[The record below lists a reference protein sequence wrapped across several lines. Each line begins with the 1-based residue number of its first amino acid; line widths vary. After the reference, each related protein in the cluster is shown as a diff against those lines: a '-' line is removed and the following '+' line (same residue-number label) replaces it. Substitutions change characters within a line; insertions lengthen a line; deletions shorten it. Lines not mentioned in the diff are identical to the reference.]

1 MSDILPL
8 ETAAYTREERHHPTE
23 LFLEFSVD
31 DPESIA
37 ALLQHAEGPERG
49 GFARRALRIGVR
61 PLGQA
66 RGQIDTQAVR
76 NECQRML
83 ELLQSQL
90 REHAGGL
97 HTKLSGTLHEY
108 FNPKDGRFQD
118 RVENLIKRDG
128 ELEQVLRRQIGV
140 EDSQL
145 AKTLSTHFGTES
157 PLMKRLSPHEAE
169 GLLGA
174 LRETFGKQ
182 LEVQR
187 EAVLKEFSL
196 NNRDGALA
204 RLVHELTT
212 HNGKLTENLQGR
224 IDAVVKEFSLD
235 AEDSALSRLVK
246 NVTAAQQT
254 ISNEFSL
261 DNEQSALSRLTKML
275 KSTDA
280 AIHDNLT
287 LDNDNSALARLRRE
301 MTTILEAQTKTNREF
316 QEEVKVAIATITA
329 KKQAEQQ
336 TTRHGLVF
344 EQALF
349 TYLQD
354 QCRLSNDLVEFTGNS
369 TGLIKNC
376 KKGDCLV
383 ELGPEHTAAG
393 AKICIEAKEVQGFD
407 LRQARA
413 EIEEGRKN
421 RGAQIG
427 LFVYSKK
434 TAPAGMEPIT
444 RFGDD
449 VFVIWDAEDGAT
461 DLFLRLG
468 LTVARALCSRAQAER
483 EAQQV
488 DFTTVDK
495 AILAI
500 QKRYEDFATITKF
513 AESISDNSDKIKER
527 CRIARTD
534 LERQVNVVVKQL
546 EEIKE
551 HINQISGAAE

>member
-1 MSDILPL
+1 MSDTLPL
-8 ETAAYTREERHHPTE
+8 EAAAYSFDDRTPPAE
-23 LFLEFSVD
+23 LFLELTVD
-31 DPESIA
+31 DPETIA
-37 ALLQHAEGPERG
+37 ALIQYAEGPDRES
-49 GFARRALRIGVR
+49 FARRALRIGVLA
-61 PLGQA
+61 LGQA
-66 RGQIDTQAVR
+66 RGQIDTSAVR
-76 NECQRML
+76 GECERML
-83 ELLQSQL
+83 VALQSQL
-90 REHAGGL
+90 REHAGTL
-97 HTKLSGTLHEY
+97 QTRLSGTLHEY
-108 FNPKDGRFQD
+108 FNPKDGRFQE

-128 ELEQVLRRQIGV
+128 ELEQVLRRQIGLD
-140 EDSQL
+140 DSQL
-145 AKTLSTHFGTES
+145 AKTLGAHFGAES
-157 PLMKRLSPHEAE
+157 PLMKRLSPNEAE

-182 LEVQR
+182 LEAQR

-196 NNRDGALA
+196 NNREGALA
-204 RLVHELTT
+204 RLVQELTT
-212 HNGKLTENLQGR
+212 NQGKLTENLQGR

-254 ISNEFSL
+254 ISSEFSL
-261 DNEQSALSRLTKML
+261 DNEHSALSRLTKML
-275 KSTDA
+275 KSADA

-287 LDNDNSALARLRRE
+287 LDSDTSALARLKRE
-301 MTTILEAQTKTNREF
+301 LVTILDAQTKTNREF

-349 TYLQD
+349 AYLQD
-354 QCRLSNDLVEFTGNS
+354 QCRQTNDLVEFTGNS

-393 AKICIEAKEVQGFD
+393 AKICVEAKEVQGFD
-407 LRQARA
+407 LRQARS

-434 TAPAGMEPIT
+434 SAPAGIDPIT

-449 VFVIWDAEDGAT
+449 VFVVWDAEDSAT

-468 LTVARALCSRAQAER
+468 LTVARALCSRVQAER
-483 EAQQV
+483 EAQLV
-488 DFTTVDK
+488 DFTTIDK
-495 AILAI
+495 ALLAI
-500 QKRYEDFATITKF
+500 QKRYDDFEQINKYAD
-513 AESISDNSDKIKER
+513 SIIKGSDEIKNR
-527 CRIARTD
+527 ARILRDD
-534 LERQVNVVVKQL
+534 LERQVDRVVRQI
-546 EEIKE
+546 EELKE
-551 HINQISGAAE
+551 HIHRIGGE